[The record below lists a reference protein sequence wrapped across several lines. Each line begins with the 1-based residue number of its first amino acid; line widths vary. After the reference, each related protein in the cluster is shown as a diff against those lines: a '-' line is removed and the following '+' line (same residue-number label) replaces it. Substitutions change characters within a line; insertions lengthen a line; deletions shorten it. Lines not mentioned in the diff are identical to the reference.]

1 MRAVSIRIGV
11 WMPCCADRL
20 GHVEA
25 VAARQHHVEH
35 DDVERLAGRARD
47 RDVAVAGGFDR
58 VALGRQPIAQRQLQA
73 GLVFNEEKSLA
84 LTR

>member
-20 GHVEA
+20 GDVEA

-35 DDVERLAGRARD
+35 DHVERLAGRARH
-47 RDVAVAGGFDR
+47 RGVAVAGGFDG

-73 GLVFNEEKSLA
+73 GLVFNEEKA
-84 LTR
+84 LL